1 MKKKFQQWHSSPLVI
16 PRSVLT
22 VKYLGFAILGV
33 LGVIGGMPTLDL
45 LTFQGYTVLWC
56 ALLVISGVWGAIYSF
71 DESGEKREK
80 YAAVAIAGLI
90 LTWSIAA
97 MWRAIVEGDIGRV
110 SGAFSIF
117 LLCMFPGARALGL
130 LRGATK

>member
-1 MKKKFQQWHSSPLVI
+1 MKNKIRKWHKDPLVI

-22 VKYLGFAILGV
+22 AKYLGFAILGV

-45 LTFQGYTVLWC
+45 LTFQGYTVVWSG
-56 ALLVISGVWGAIYSF
+56 LLVLSALWGVIYSF
-71 DESGEKREK
+71 EESGEKREK
-80 YAAVAIAGLI
+80 YAAVIVTGLI

-97 MWRAIVEGDIGRV
+97 IYRAIVEGEMGRV

-130 LRGATK
+130 LKGATK

>member
-22 VKYLGFAILGV
+22 VKYLGFAILGL

-45 LTFQGYTVLWC
+45 LTFRGYTFVWC
-56 ALLVISGVWGAIYSF
+56 VLLVIAGVWGTIYSF
-71 DESGEKREK
+71 DVSGEQREK
-80 YAAVAIAGLI
+80 YAAVAITGLI

-97 MWRAIVEGDIGRV
+97 MWRATVEGDIGRV